1 MRKSLK
7 GPNEMNIHSRRT
19 LSALALV
26 AGLSAAAPALAAQD
40 PGAPGPVVGRVTIR
54 ASSADVGVGYTW
66 GDGSLRFGG
75 RSYPF
80 TVKGVTVAAVG
91 FSTIVGH
98 GRVYNLHRLQDFS
111 GTYAA
116 ATGEATLGKGLGG
129 QILKNGNGVE
139 LRIDNVTRGA
149 RLSGSADGI
158 QLTLK

>member
-1 MRKSLK
+1 MS
-7 GPNEMNIHSRRT
+7 HYSRRAI
-19 LSALALV
+19 SALALA
-26 AGLSAAAPALAAQD
+26 AGLATAVPALAAQD

-66 GDGSLRFGG
+66 GDGSLRFAG

-80 TVKGVTVAAVG
+80 TVKGVTIAAVG
-91 FSTIVGH
+91 FSHIIGH
-98 GRVYNLHRLQDFS
+98 GRVYNLHRLQDFN

-116 ATGEATLGKGLGG
+116 STGEATLVKGLGG

-139 LRIDNVTRGA
+139 LRIDDVTRGA

-158 QLTLK
+158 QLTLR

>member
-1 MRKSLK
+1 MSLY
-7 GPNEMNIHSRRT
+7 NRRAF
-19 LSALALV
+19 SALALA
-26 AGLSAAAPALAAQD
+26 AGLATAVPALAAQD
-40 PGAPGPVVGRVTIR
+40 PGAPGPVSGRVTIR

-66 GDGSLRFGG
+66 GDGSLRFAGH
-75 RSYPF
+75 SYPF
-80 TVKGVTVAAVG
+80 TVKGVNVAAVG
-91 FSTIVGH
+91 FSRVIGH

-116 ATGEATLGKGLGG
+116 ATGEATLGNGLGG

-158 QLTLK
+158 QLTLR